1 MPESNS
7 SNIELWVAKNDIC
20 ELQRLYAKATDL
32 LCINTPSAN
41 AEATQIYHRIF
52 TPQAVISATGMAP
65 HIGPDAWVDLV
76 VGALHEFAATQHLVG
91 TQIAEVHNLPGDD
104 HAAGKGTL
112 FSHLQAWHAKP
123 DGDMWHYIG
132 IYEANVVCHPGMGWK
147 IAEMNL
153 RQVSEDYRKISPRP

>member
-1 MPESNS
+1 MHKHP
-7 SNIELWVAKNDIC
+7 IGQCGGD
-20 ELQRLYAKATDL
+20 TDL
-32 LCINTPSAN
+32 PPHFHSPGGD
-41 AEATQIYHRIF
+41 QRHRH
-52 TPQAVISATGMAP
+52 G
-65 HIGPDAWVDLV
+65 V